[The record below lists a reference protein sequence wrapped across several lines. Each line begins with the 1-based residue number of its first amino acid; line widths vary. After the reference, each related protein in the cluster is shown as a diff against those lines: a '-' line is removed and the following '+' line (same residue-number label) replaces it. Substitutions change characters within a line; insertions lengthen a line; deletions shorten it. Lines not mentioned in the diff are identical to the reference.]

1 MEVKTEKE
9 TDGAAKAPKRA
20 GSRKKTAPES
30 VGSAANANVASTVR
44 LLPTEIRRLLITHAP
59 PADEALSPY
68 LILKKNWGIEI
79 EYFNLFKIEGCS
91 VHEFRKQSINLLAY
105 RAIIFTSKHAVDHF
119 FRICKELRIE
129 MPPET
134 KYFCATDVVSKYLH
148 KYIVIRK
155 RKLFVAQNGL
165 KDLYDLIKKHN
176 KETFFF
182 PGGPETSRS
191 EVCEYM
197 DKSNF
202 KYKVGVMYQTV
213 VEDLSKLKDK
223 RYDMVCFFS
232 SAGVEAFKSRL
243 PDFDFS
249 RTLVGVFGANS
260 EQAALAA
267 GMRVDVP
274 APRPDV
280 PSMTNAI
287 ELFLKKNYPEQYKSG

>member
-9 TDGAAKAPKRA
+9 TDGASKAPKRA
-20 GSRKKTAPES
+20 GTRKKTAPES
-30 VGSAANANVASTVR
+30 VGTELSASPSTAVR
-44 LLPTEIRRLLITHAP
+44 LLPTEVRRLLITHAAP
-59 PADEALSPY
+59 SDEGSSPY
-68 LILKKNWGIEI
+68 LILKKNWGIDI
-79 EYFNLFKIEGCS
+79 EYFNLFKIEGYS
-91 VHEFRKQSINLLAY
+91 VHEFRKQNINLLTY

-119 FRICKELRIE
+119 FRICKEMRIE

-165 KDLYDLIKKHN
+165 KDLCDLIKKHN

-191 EVCEYM
+191 DVCEYM
-197 DKSNF
+197 DKANY
-202 KYKVGVMYQTV
+202 KYKVGVMYQTEA
-213 VEDLSKLKDK
+213 EDLSKLKDR

-232 SAGVEAFKSRL
+232 SAGVETFNSRL

-260 EQAALAA
+260 EMAASTV

-274 APRPDV
+274 APRPEA

-287 ELFLKKNYPEQYKSG
+287 ELFLKENYPGQYKSG